1 MEESKYEC
9 GEVKLGSKGAVL
21 EVVHDGVAY
30 TFELALFLDGE
41 IAVRCRTR
49 NNFEYMTD
57 LENLDCIRNNE
68 STSVYNEPLM
78 LHEKMA
84 LFLDDTMLKG
94 RLSIL
99 ITAIEDNGAEKTIAY
114 KYRWSPYQQRKF
126 QESEGVA

>member
-9 GEVKLGSKGAVL
+9 GEVKLGSKGTAL
-21 EVVHDGVAY
+21 EVVHDGLAY
-30 TFELALFLDGE
+30 KFELALFSDGE
-41 IAVRCRTR
+41 IAVRCRMR
-49 NNFEYMTD
+49 NHFEYMTD

-68 STSVYNEPLM
+68 LTSVYNEPLM

-84 LFLDDTMLKG
+84 LFLDDIMLKG

-99 ITAIEDNGAEKTIAY
+99 ITAIKDNGAEKTIAY

-126 QESEGVA
+126 QEAEGIA

>member
-9 GEVKLGSKGAVL
+9 GEEKLGSKGAVL

-30 TFELALFLDGE
+30 TFELALFSDGE

-78 LHEKMA
+78 LHGKMA

-114 KYRWSPYQQRKF
+114 KYRWSSYQQRKF
-126 QESEGVA
+126 QEAERIA

>member
-126 QESEGVA
+126 QEAERIA

>member
-1 MEESKYEC
+1 MEESKYEF
-9 GEVKLGSKGAVL
+9 GEVKLDSKEAAL
-21 EVVHDGVAY
+21 EVVHDGLAY
-30 TFELALFLDGE
+30 KFELALFSDGE

-49 NNFEYMTD
+49 NHFEYMTD

-68 STSVYNEPLM
+68 LTSVYNEPLM

-84 LFLDDTMLKG
+84 LFLDDAMLKG

-126 QESEGVA
+126 QKSEGIA

>member
-1 MEESKYEC
+1 MEESKYEF
-9 GEVKLGSKGAVL
+9 GEVKLDSKGAAL

-30 TFELALFLDGE
+30 TFELALFSDGE

-49 NNFEYMTD
+49 TNFEYMTD

-114 KYRWSPYQQRKF
+114 KYRWSPYRQRKF
-126 QESEGVA
+126 DKQEK